1 VVVAPWTR
9 LEGAGHGGRGSK
21 SLAGGGA
28 ACSERIPV
36 IFGSDR
42 TCECAGRYGRG
53 SGLLYR
59 HDAVHGR
66 PWTGEHAR
74 ACTGER
80 GCANERKPGVSATFE
95 HVEPLL
101 LPEF

>member
-1 VVVAPWTR
+1 VVGAAWMR
-9 LEGAGHGGRGSK
+9 LEGAGHGGRGSE

-28 ACSERIPV
+28 ACSGRIPL
-36 IFGSDR
+36 IFDSGR
-42 TCECAGRYGRG
+42 TCEHAGRYGRG

-59 HDAVHGR
+59 HGAAHGQ

-80 GCANERKPGVSATFE
+80 GCTNGRELGVSATVE
-95 HVEPLL
+95 HMEPLP
-101 LPEF
+101 LPKF